1 METNESTQQL
11 PDLPSELLRLA
22 LSDLRKC
29 EQDPTFRIDMGVW
42 LLPAGVNTL
51 FERSYDQCSVC
62 LAGSVMAQT
71 LKHPLGLSGGPRDWR
86 FDTASKLYALNYFR
100 TGIVV
105 AAYVWL
111 RRSRPKE
118 IPSHVPVCRYD
129 QDKEMFHKDMDE
141 LVHLLETHGE

>member
-71 LKHPLGLSGGPRDWR
+71 LKHPLGLSGGPSDWR
-86 FDTASKLYALNYFR
+86 FDTSRKLRVLNSFR
-100 TGIVV
+100 MGNIEV
-105 AAYVWL
+105 AYQWL
-111 RRSRPKE
+111 LRYKPKE

>member
-11 PDLPSELLRLA
+11 PDRPSELLRLA

-51 FERSYDQCSVC
+51 EGRYYDQCSVC
-62 LAGSVMAQT
+62 LAGSVIAQT
-71 LKHPLGLSGGPRDWR
+71 LGHPLCLSGGPSDWR
-86 FDTASKLYALNYFR
+86 LDTARKLFALNYFR
-100 TGIVV
+100 IGSIE
-105 AAYVWL
+105 AAYLWL
-111 RRSRPKE
+111 VRKKPE
-118 IPSHVPVCRYD
+118 GIPFHVPVCRYD
-129 QDKEMFHKDMDE
+129 ENKDKFHKDMDE

>member
-29 EQDPTFRIDMGVW
+29 EQNPTFRIDMGVW

-51 FERSYDQCSVC
+51 EGRYYDQCSVC
-62 LAGSVMAQT
+62 LAGSVIAQT
-71 LKHPLGLSGGPRDWR
+71 LGHPLCLSGGPSDWR
-86 FDTASKLYALNYFR
+86 LDTARKLFALNYFR
-100 TGIVV
+100 IGSIT
-105 AAYVWL
+105 AAYQRL
-111 RRSRPKE
+111 PRIKPANM
-118 IPSHVPVCRYD
+118 PSYVSVCRYD
-129 QDKEMFHKDMDE
+129 VNRDQFHKDMDE